1 MDRRMKGKAIVL
13 IVGVIAIGM
22 FALPSTLAMY
32 TGQHSFAS
40 GANVD
45 CAKCHSGSDSI
56 YIELTGGG
64 PHNYFTCK
72 QCHGFEAGNPNI
84 NNGSMG
90 HAATTAVTC
99 VGCHAN
105 TPYAGGPP
113 GLDNDGVTVADE
125 LAAGAHNVFAS
136 TGDVDLACLACHT
149 RVGVDGTIGI
159 NATSGNSIVDLSVY
173 NY

>member
-1 MDRRMKGKAIVL
+1 MKGKAIVL
-13 IVGVIAIGM
+13 IIGVIAIGM

-32 TGQHSFAS
+32 SGQHSFVN
-40 GANVD
+40 GTNVD

-56 YIELTGGG
+56 YGELTGGG

-72 QCHGFEAGNPNI
+72 QCHGFESGNPNT

-90 HAATTAVTC
+90 HAATTSVTC

-105 TPYAGGPP
+105 TPYAGGPL
-113 GLDNDGVTVADE
+113 GFDGDGITVVDE
-125 LAAGAHNVFAS
+125 LAAGAHKGFANS
-136 TGDVDLACLACHT
+136 SDVDLACLGCHT
-149 RVGVDGTIGI
+149 NVGVDGTISEPTYASNI
-159 NATSGNSIVDLSVY
+159 SLSVF